1 MEAAGGVDEFLQRY
15 AVVVCSDHG
24 QTHVDRVAR
33 LQDWVGDEGLVT
45 ASNRAG
51 MVYTDKPRRIA
62 ERLAREDAVDIALF
76 MEDGTAVVLRDGG
89 ELLLGVDSDGWQGPC
104 AAGRSPT
111 GTPATCWSPRPRAS
125 SSPISA
131 AATTRA
137 AARTARYWRATRSVP
152 MLTVGTGEPAGEIAG
167 VAPLVLGHFGI
178 EAPAYA
184 RAA

>member
-76 MEDGTAVVLRDGG
+76 MEDGTAVVLTAASPARCRRRR
-89 ELLLGVDSDGWQGPC
+89 LAGPH
-104 AAGRSPT
+104 GTRSRT
-111 GTPATCWSPRPRAS
+111 GTPATCWPRRPRAS

-131 AATTRA
+131 GATTPA
-137 AARTARYWRATRSVP
+137 AARTARYWKATRSSRCSRSAP
-152 MLTVGTGEPAGEIAG
+152 GPPPGRSPASH
-167 VAPLVLGHFGI
+167 PSCSDTFGI